1 MSEKSV
7 QFKSHGLILS
17 WYVYTIY
24 RYQDQLL
31 DKTRLKFRQSITLCD
46 IATVKEWVQTFLP
59 LPSMTSLKPVND
71 EILHNLPSSIDVP
84 FIKMMWTNCWTFG
97 GPPVFP
103 SCALHRATLLFLLVL
118 LENHVKKSFTE
129 EARCFDSKDKSWP
142 VNQWH
147 ANCGQRMW
155 NFFMKWDFSLENS
168 TTNNTL
174 LILFKAVI
182 SSRARGHTKINGKRR
197 KILFQLHNQCA

>member
-46 IATVKEWVQTFLP
+46 IATVKGWVQTFLP

-71 EILHNLPSSIDVP
+71 EIFSICP
-84 FIKMMWTNCWTFG
+84 
-97 GPPVFP
+97 
-103 SCALHRATLLFLLVL
+103 VL
-118 LENHVKKSFTE
+118 LMSHSLKWCEQIVGCLAGLQSSLAVHCTGPLCFSYWFCWKTMLRKVLQRKQDVLTARTSPDQWTSGMLIVVKECQTF
-129 EARCFDSKDKSWP
+129 SWSET
-142 VNQWH
+142 
-147 ANCGQRMW
+147 
-155 NFFMKWDFSLENS
+155 FL
-168 TTNNTL
+168 
-174 LILFKAVI
+174 
-182 SSRARGHTKINGKRR
+182 
-197 KILFQLHNQCA
+197 

>member
-84 FIKMMWTNCWTFG
+84 FIKMM
-97 GPPVFP
+97 
-103 SCALHRATLLFLLVL
+103 
-118 LENHVKKSFTE
+118 
-129 EARCFDSKDKSWP
+129 
-142 VNQWH
+142 
-147 ANCGQRMW
+147 
-155 NFFMKWDFSLENS
+155 
-168 TTNNTL
+168 
-174 LILFKAVI
+174 
-182 SSRARGHTKINGKRR
+182 
-197 KILFQLHNQCA
+197 